1 MEFSVES
8 ISPVEKKI
16 NVTVSPSEVDAAII
30 GSVAVYKDSVRLDGF
45 RPGKVPASVIEKR
58 FHDQIYTEAR
68 QDLINANINEIT
80 NQLNLEPISGINID
94 GLDKPLQRGEFFS
107 YSMKFEVLPE
117 FELPNYEGLVVEQE
131 KVVEKEEDINK
142 ILKRIQ
148 KEHAKL
154 VPVEGK
160 EPGKDGQI
168 VNLDFE
174 AFEDGV
180 PLPDIKTENFDLE
193 LGANASL
200 PEFEELVKTIAP
212 GETGSRNIKF
222 PDDFISPN
230 VAGKNIEMHVTVHAV
245 KEAQLPP
252 LDDDFAKSLKLE
264 NLEQLKDN
272 VKKSYVQSKEM
283 LNRGVAQKNLLD
295 GLLKQCEFP
304 LPESLVELE
313 IKFLLADLAGR
324 LEKQGR
330 SLGALGKSL
339 DELKNEMMPQA
350 KEFARSQILLHT
362 IAKKEGLSV
371 NENEIQAQIFKNCLR
386 TGQDFK
392 AMREEYERSGLI
404 FQLRDK
410 LLADKAMDLVYAKA
424 NIKFTD
430 TPSPEEPALSEANYQ
445 E

>member
-1 MEFSVES
+1 
-8 ISPVEKKI
+8 
-16 NVTVSPSEVDAAII
+16 
-30 GSVAVYKDSVRLDGF
+30 
-45 RPGKVPASVIEKR
+45 
-58 FHDQIYTEAR
+58 
-68 QDLINANINEIT
+68 
-80 NQLNLEPISGINID
+80 
-94 GLDKPLQRGEFFS
+94 
-107 YSMKFEVLPE
+107 
-117 FELPNYEGLVVEQE
+117 
-131 KVVEKEEDINK
+131 
-142 ILKRIQ
+142 
-148 KEHAKL
+148 
-154 VPVEGK
+154 
-160 EPGKDGQI
+160 
-168 VNLDFE
+168 
-174 AFEDGV
+174 
-180 PLPDIKTENFDLE
+180 
-193 LGANASL
+193 
-200 PEFEELVKTIAP
+200 
-212 GETGSRNIKF
+212 
-222 PDDFISPN
+222 
-230 VAGKNIEMHVTVHAV
+230 
-245 KEAQLPP
+245 
-252 LDDDFAKSLKLE
+252 
-264 NLEQLKDN
+264 
-272 VKKSYVQSKEM
+272 M

-313 IKFLLADLAGR
+313 IRFLLADLAGR

-339 DELKNEMMPQA
+339 DELKDEMMPQA

>member
-1 MEFSVES
+1 MEFSVEN

-16 NVTVSPSEVDAAII
+16 NVTISPSEVDAAII
-30 GSVAVYKDSVRLDGF
+30 GSVAVYKDSVRMDGF
-45 RPGKVPASVIEKR
+45 RPGKVPSSVIEKR
-58 FHDQIYTEAR
+58 FHDQIYSEAR
-68 QDLINANINEIT
+68 QDLVNVNINEIT
-80 NQLNLEPISGINID
+80 NQLNLEPVSGINID
-94 GLDKPLQRGEFFS
+94 GLDKPLQRGEAYS

-117 FELPNYEGLVVEQE
+117 FELPNYEGLEVEQE
-131 KVVEKEEDINK
+131 KVVENEEDINK

-148 KEHAKL
+148 RDHAKI

-174 AFEDGV
+174 AFEDGK

-200 PEFEELVKTIAP
+200 PEFEDLVKTIAP
-212 GETGSRNIKF
+212 GETGSKNIKF
-222 PDDFISPN
+222 PDDFLSSN
-230 VAGKNIEMHVTVHAV
+230 VAGKNIDMHVTVHAV

-252 LDDDFAKSLKLE
+252 LDDDFAKSLNLE
-264 NLEQLKDN
+264 NMDQLKDN
-272 VKKSYVQSKEM
+272 VKKSYIQNKEM
-283 LNRGVAQKNLLD
+283 LTRGAAQKTLLD
-295 GLLKQCEFP
+295 RLLKQCDFP
-304 LPESLVELE
+304 LPDSLVELE
-313 IKFLLADLAGR
+313 NRFLLADLAGR

-350 KEFARSQILLHT
+350 REFARSQILLHT

-371 NENEIQAQIFKNCLR
+371 NENEVMAQIFKNCLQ

-392 AMREEYERSGLI
+392 TMREEYERSGLI

-430 TPSPEEPALSEANYQ
+430 TPPAENSGLTEANNQ